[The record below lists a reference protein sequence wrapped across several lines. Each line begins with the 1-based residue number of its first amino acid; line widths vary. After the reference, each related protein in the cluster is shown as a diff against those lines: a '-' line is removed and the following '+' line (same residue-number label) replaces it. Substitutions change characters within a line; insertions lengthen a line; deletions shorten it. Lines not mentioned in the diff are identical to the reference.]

1 MRGDSMYEVRQLAD
15 DHRSRDCVPLCG
27 RICARC
33 VGRLHRELRALLELY
48 EESDQALTR
57 TTPRLRE
64 RVSGSRSTVGIVL
77 DDSAMALRAQVTD
90 VLAQWARLVVDE
102 RRDRTPRPR
111 EPRMGSL
118 VRFLQEQLPWLAR
131 HPAAIDFDEEV
142 TELLAAF
149 GKLFGP
155 GQVRRFPLGSCPEP
169 GCDGTL
175 HGVISAGGGRVP
187 SHVTCDAGHALPPHQ
202 WMRVA
207 DRLKG
212 EVA

>member
-1 MRGDSMYEVRQLAD
+1 M
-15 DHRSRDCVPLCG
+15 PLCG

-57 TTPRLRE
+57 ATPRLRE

-77 DDSAMALRAQVTD
+77 DDDAVALRTQVTD

-102 RRDRTPRPR
+102 RRDRAPRPR
-111 EPRMGSL
+111 GPRMDSL
-118 VRFLQEQLPWLAR
+118 VRFLQQQLPWLAL
-131 HPAAIDFDEEV
+131 HPAAVDFDEEV
-142 TELLAAF
+142 AELLAGL

-155 GQVRRFPLGSCPEP
+155 GQVHRFPLGPCLEP

-175 HGVISAGGGRVP
+175 HGVTSTGGGQVP

-202 WMRVA
+202 WMRLA

-212 EVA
+212 EAA

>member
-1 MRGDSMYEVRQLAD
+1 M
-15 DHRSRDCVPLCG
+15 PLCG

-33 VGRLHRELRALLELY
+33 VGRLHRELRTLLELY

-57 TTPRLRE
+57 ATPRLRE

-77 DDSAMALRAQVTD
+77 DDDAVALRTQVTD

-102 RRDRTPRPR
+102 RRDRALRPR
-111 EPRMGSL
+111 EPRMDSL
-118 VRFLQEQLPWLAR
+118 VLFLRQQLPWLAL
-131 HPAAIDFDEEV
+131 HPAAVDFDEEV
-142 TELLAAF
+142 AELLTGL

-155 GQVRRFPLGSCPEP
+155 GQVRRFPLGPCLEP
-169 GCDGTL
+169 GCDGAL
-175 HGVISAGGGRVP
+175 HGVTSAAGGRVP

-202 WMRVA
+202 WMRLA

-212 EVA
+212 EAA

>member
-1 MRGDSMYEVRQLAD
+1 M
-15 DHRSRDCVPLCG
+15 PLCG
-27 RICARC
+27 RICAKC

-57 TTPRLRE
+57 ATPHLRE

-77 DDSAMALRAQVTD
+77 DDGAVALRAHVAD

-102 RRDRTPRPR
+102 SRDRAPRPR
-111 EPRMGSL
+111 EPRADSL
-118 VRFLQEQLPWLAR
+118 VRFLQQQLPWLAD
-131 HPAAIDFDEEV
+131 HPAVVDFDEEV
-142 TELLAAF
+142 AELLTAF
-149 GKLFGP
+149 GTLFGP
-155 GQVRRFPLGSCPEP
+155 GQVRRFPLGSCLEP
-169 GCDGTL
+169 GCDGAL
-175 HGVISAGGGRVP
+175 HGVMSAAGGRVP

-212 EVA
+212 EAA

>member
-1 MRGDSMYEVRQLAD
+1 M
-15 DHRSRDCVPLCG
+15 
-27 RICARC
+27 
-33 VGRLHRELRALLELY
+33 HRELRSLLELY
-48 EESDQALTR
+48 EESDQALTQAP
-57 TTPRLRE
+57 PRLRE

-77 DDSAMALRAQVTD
+77 DDGAVALRAQVTD

-102 RRDRTPRPR
+102 RRDRTPRPLR
-111 EPRMGSL
+111 EPRLDGL
-118 VRFLQEQLPWLAR
+118 VRFLQEQLPWLAG

-142 TELLAAF
+142 TELLTAF

-155 GQVRRFPLGSCPEP
+155 GQVRRFPLGSCLEP
-169 GCDGTL
+169 GCDGML
-175 HGVISAGGGRVP
+175 FGVMSTGGGRVP